1 MYKVEL
7 VQVQN
12 FSKYAQQ
19 KNWNRAWFIYTFSNC
34 VLTIF
39 ALCKSFW
46 VDRGGRVA
54 MIATMGYIMP
64 EIFRFP
70 GCEAGTNREWP
81 FLQFFR
87 SSLFSTHVFL
97 DTVWNDLHW
106 MLGLSTWPW
115 CFWVHSHWR
124 MGAAGGIE
132 TRLQPKPGCPGT
144 EMMRIYFSHP
154 LCEFWGNM

>member
-1 MYKVEL
+1 MHNKRIKIYG
-7 VQVQN
+7 
-12 FSKYAQQ
+12 
-19 KNWNRAWFIYTFSNC
+19 AWFIYSFSNC

-87 SSLFSTHVFL
+87 SSLFSTHRFFRSRLQRSPL
-97 DTVWNDLHW
+97 DARPFNMALVLLSPFPLKDGCSWWHWNPAPTKTRMPRDRDDEDMFFTSFVWNLRKHV
-106 MLGLSTWPW
+106 GNS
-115 CFWVHSHWR
+115 
-124 MGAAGGIE
+124 
-132 TRLQPKPGCPGT
+132 GT
-144 EMMRIYFSHP
+144 VI
-154 LCEFWGNM
+154 